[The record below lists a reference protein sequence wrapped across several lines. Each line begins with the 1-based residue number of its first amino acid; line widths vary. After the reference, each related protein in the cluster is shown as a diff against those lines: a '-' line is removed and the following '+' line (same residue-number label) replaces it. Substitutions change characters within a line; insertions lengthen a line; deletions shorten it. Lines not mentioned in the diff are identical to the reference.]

1 MDIYIYTCIYIHTH
15 VDMSLSPSFENI
27 SKHRKLRPL
36 SGDLSEYLQRKPNGC
51 LAVDMLLTGVCV

>member
-1 MDIYIYTCIYIHTH
+1 MYIYTH

-51 LAVDMLLTGVCV
+51 LAVDMILTGVCV